1 MKMSVSP
8 LKGFSSPSRRAFQ
21 RAHAGGADGDYP
33 AAAGPAGGNRVHH
46 VLADLQP
53 FAVHHMVLD
62 TLDTHRLEGTG
73 ADMQG
78 NEGGIH
84 PFARI
89 ASSSASSKCRPAVG
103 AATAPAR
110 WA

>member
-1 MKMSVSP
+1 
-8 LKGFSSPSRRAFQ
+8 
-21 RAHAGGADGDYP
+21 
-33 AAAGPAGGNRVHH
+33 
-46 VLADLQP
+46 
-53 FAVHHMVLD
+53 MVLD

>member
-1 MKMSVSP
+1 
-8 LKGFSSPSRRAFQ
+8 
-21 RAHAGGADGDYP
+21 
-33 AAAGPAGGNRVHH
+33 
-46 VLADLQP
+46 
-53 FAVHHMVLD
+53 MVLD
-62 TLDTHRLEGTG
+62 ALDTHRLEGTG

-84 PFARI
+84 RADRLEQRLVEVQ
-89 ASSSASSKCRPAVG
+89 AGGR